1 MIAVRAALRGEVG
14 MTVQEPVGSSSST
27 AVLEIV
33 ARIGDGN
40 GASARQLM
48 PMSARAPDDRGEQ
61 RAGIGQAVELFDEA
75 TVVRLLVEIGELDG
89 DTMLGS
95 ALTVQNYSRRNRCLI
110 VHGAGRGW
118 VVKQGTD
125 AETVQSVCREIQ
137 IYMALRDGAVQFA
150 TPRLV
155 YEDHDGAVLIV
166 EYVTGVPLR
175 DALVTGSPF
184 DPVRVAGVLGN
195 LLASMHSCSLV
206 DKFTELPSP
215 WILDI
220 FRPRLE
226 MLPGLSGGSVELISL
241 LQSHPHVCDA
251 LARLA
256 DTWEPIAMTHN
267 DLRGDNL
274 IIPADPRQATFI
286 DWELGGRGDPHWDL
300 AGLLAEQLM
309 RWLTGL
315 RPPASPAGEAR
326 YADAAQ
332 TVAPVHQFAGALL
345 RGYTQPDSATRG
357 DPVNLSALMCWC
369 ATWLVQNALETAQRY
384 PTLDSASRELL
395 QVAVN
400 MLERPTDAGRWLFG
414 LADGYAN

>member
-1 MIAVRAALRGEVG
+1 
-14 MTVQEPVGSSSST
+14 MTVQEPVGSSLST
-27 AVLEIV
+27 TVLEAV

-40 GASARQLM
+40 GAPERQPI
-48 PMSARAPDDRGEQ
+48 PMSARAPDDRREQ
-61 RAGIGQAVELFDEA
+61 RAGIVSAAELFDEA
-75 TVVRLLVEIGELDG
+75 TAVRLLVDIGELDG

-95 ALTVQNYSRRNRCLI
+95 TLTVQNYSRRNRCLI

-137 IYMALRDGAVQFA
+137 IYLALRDSAVQFT
-150 TPRLV
+150 TPRLA
-155 YEDHDGAVLIV
+155 YENHDGAVLIV

-175 DALVTGSPF
+175 DALATDSPF
-184 DPVRVAGVLGN
+184 DPVQVAEVLGN
-195 LLASMHSCSLV
+195 LLASMHSCSLA
-206 DKFTELPSP
+206 DKFPELPSP

-226 MLPGLSGGSVELISL
+226 MLQGFSSGSVELISL

-256 DTWEPIAMTHN
+256 DAWKPIAMTHN

-274 IIPADPRQATFI
+274 IMPADPRQATFI

-309 RWLTGL
+309 HWLTGL
-315 RPPASPAGEAR
+315 HPRASPAGEAR
-326 YADAAQ
+326 YAAAAQ
-332 TVAPVHQFAGALL
+332 TLAPVHQFAGALL
-345 RGYTQPDSATRG
+345 RGYTQPSSATRG
-357 DPVNLSALMCWC
+357 GRVNLPALMCWC
-369 ATWLVQNALETAQRY
+369 ATWLLQNALETAQPY
-384 PTLDSASRELL
+384 PTLNSASRELL
-395 QVAVN
+395 QVAAN
-400 MLERPTDAGRWLFG
+400 ILERPTDAGRWLFG
-414 LADGYAN
+414 LADSYAN